1 MASDNNPC
9 TATDVHVTEV
19 YCLSLFYLVFCHHRS
34 LTTLMDPSRWS
45 SGTLVWPRT
54 ARISC
59 LQYVVPQPMWRRKFS
74 LKSGKPMTFSCFKLL
89 RKDLQ
94 WIFAN
99 LLGAV
104 FHIILFNQD
113 IYDDQELHVYNYDFD
128 VSLIMFYFKQ
138 VRLQGR
144 HLGSRSHSL
153 HPFVWIPALCKVPV
167 KIKICSSLE

>member
-1 MASDNNPC
+1 
-9 TATDVHVTEV
+9 
-19 YCLSLFYLVFCHHRS
+19 
-34 LTTLMDPSRWS
+34 
-45 SGTLVWPRT
+45 
-54 ARISC
+54 
-59 LQYVVPQPMWRRKFS
+59 MWRRKFS

-94 WIFAN
+94 WILRIYFFAN

-104 FHIILFNQD
+104 FHIIVFNQG

-167 KIKICSSLE
+167 EIKICSSLEKYIYRINETIIP

>member
-1 MASDNNPC
+1 M
-9 TATDVHVTEV
+9 TDV
-19 YCLSLFYLVFCHHRS
+19 YCLSLFYLVFFHHRS
-34 LTTLMDPSRWS
+34 LTTLMAPSRWS

-94 WIFAN
+94 WILRIYFFAN

-104 FHIILFNQD
+104 FHTILFNQGK
-113 IYDDQELHVYNYDFD
+113 YDDQELHVYNYDFD

-167 KIKICSSLE
+167 EIKICSSLE